1 MNSWNKFHL
10 KGILV
15 CPLRL
20 HCDTNQNVVS
30 GDNCEFAT
38 KANLCS
44 ELVVRMVLEMQ
55 VRFKNMNKNSSIIKE
70 HLL

>member
-1 MNSWNKFHL
+1 MNSWNVFHL

-30 GDNCEFAT
+30 RDNCESAT

-44 ELVVRMVLEMQ
+44 ELVVRMEVHL
-55 VRFKNMNKNSSIIKE
+55 RFKNMNKNSSITEE